1 MKGVRGSGYQGHPDP
16 LPLGVLGVR
25 VRQWAATRSIG
36 YQYRVGKAK
45 GRQWEGNR
53 QWEGEGQRGV
63 FNYNKINNYSIKVV
77 MMSIAGL
84 ILIKF

>member
-1 MKGVRGSGYQGHPDP
+1 MKGTRAVSGTPGP
-16 LPLGVLGVR
+16 LAYPRVSLGVSG
-25 VRQWAATRSIG
+25 TSIG
-36 YQYRVGKAK
+36 YQYRVGKAM